1 MGTREEREMITHIFY
16 GIQIAIL
23 AYLYLDKV
31 NSISGGDL
39 YLARDDP
46 YQQARQELLIW
57 AAIYYVLD
65 YWQPPHF

>member
-1 MGTREEREMITHIFY
+1 MGTREEREMLTHIFY

-23 AYLYLDKV
+23 AYIYLEKV
-31 NSISGGDL
+31 NSINAGDL

-46 YQQARQELLIW
+46 YQQARRELLMW
-57 AAIYYVLD
+57 AAIYYVLG